1 MNAPLNQKEFES
13 AFMHQDSMYKLV
25 NDMVILGAVKPA
37 LYPLVYDKIT
47 LCVAPCI
54 DGSYQL
60 KFYKDTFR
68 SVKTF
73 RTLVEKWMYNS

>member
-25 NDMVILGAVKPA
+25 NDMIILGAVKPA
-37 LYPLVYDKIT
+37 LYPLVYDKVT
-47 LCVAPCI
+47 LCVAACI

-73 RTLVEKWMYNS
+73 KTLVEKWM